1 AAPPAKQVVSCFRH
15 YHFSEHEK
23 LQCLQLAKA
32 RTITCTL
39 CAQVTAFN
47 EVSHEFSTAM
57 RFEKCK
63 RSP

>member
-1 AAPPAKQVVSCFRH
+1 MEAHP
-15 YHFSEHEK
+15 
-23 LQCLQLAKA
+23 CLK
-32 RTITCTL
+32 ITCTL